1 MNTSFLLHVFLTEE
15 SPKSRG
21 FKFIMI
27 IIDIILLIKSE
38 IFMIIIDII
47 LLMKSEIIMIIIAII
62 LLIKSEIMRGRRFDD
77 LLSRVAAVERAV
89 SAQQCKINW

>member
-21 FKFIMI
+21 FKFI
-27 IIDIILLIKSE
+27 
-38 IFMIIIDII
+38 MIIIDII